1 MYLRY
6 IITVITYVYLS
17 IFRYHIKYRQFTV
30 MSKIYF
36 VFKTT
41 SVPLKRDDY

>member
-17 IFRYHIKYRQFTV
+17 IFRYHIKYRQFSV
-30 MSKIYF
+30 MSKFYF
-36 VFKTT
+36 VFKT
-41 SVPLKRDDY
+41 KYIFAYF

>member
-30 MSKIYF
+30 MFKFYF
-36 VFKTT
+36 VFKT
-41 SVPLKRDDY
+41 KYIFAYF